1 MEKGSRQD
9 NRDGYS
15 ENMKSEQSDYQLEEE
30 ESPQIKLMRKQLFY
44 LRLICAAVI
53 VFLVIFTVAV
63 LPGTI
68 RVLHNLDEISS
79 DLNKIEFGELAR
91 DIELNLQKV
100 SDSLDELDVD
110 TLNHAIESLDE
121 VADTLSQT
129 VKPLTNFYGRF
140 GG

>member
-1 MEKGSRQD
+1 
-9 NRDGYS
+9 
-15 ENMKSEQSDYQLEEE
+15 MKSEQSDYQLEEE

-121 VADTLSQT
+121 VADTLSQA

-140 GG
+140 DG

>member
-110 TLNHAIESLDE
+110 TPVSYTHL
-121 VADTLSQT
+121 TLPT
-129 VKPLTNFYGRF
+129 IRLV
-140 GG
+140 